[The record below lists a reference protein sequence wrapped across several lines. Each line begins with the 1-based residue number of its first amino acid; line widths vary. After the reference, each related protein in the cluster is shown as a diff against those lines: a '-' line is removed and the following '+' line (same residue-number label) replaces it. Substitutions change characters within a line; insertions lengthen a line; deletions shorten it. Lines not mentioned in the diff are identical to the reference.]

1 MENRKKSII
10 LYPTDFLASVHNFS
24 QRDIAKLIVAICEF
38 NIFGFT
44 SIKLSE
50 LIKSRFDMIQQ
61 VIEDHNEKWR
71 KTCEINS
78 QNAKRAVSRRKANA
92 QRPVSEVIQF
102 PLTGRQQEKESELE
116 KESESGNDNGS
127 RERET
132 EPVDNLSYIG
142 APTAEDVTGYCAEIG
157 IKIDVQAF
165 ISWHNER
172 GWKHGKKCIARDW
185 QKAVRQWYCKDND
198 LQLHEFEIAVL
209 KRECAK
215 EPGKGD

>member
-50 LIKSRFDMIQQ
+50 LVKSRFDMIQQ

-71 KTCEINS
+71 KTCEINA

-92 QRPVSEVIQF
+92 
-102 PLTGRQQEKESELE
+102 
-116 KESESGNDNGS
+116 
-127 RERET
+127 
-132 EPVDNLSYIG
+132 
-142 APTAEDVTGYCAEIG
+142 
-157 IKIDVQAF
+157 
-165 ISWHNER
+165 
-172 GWKHGKKCIARDW
+172 
-185 QKAVRQWYCKDND
+185 
-198 LQLHEFEIAVL
+198 
-209 KRECAK
+209 
-215 EPGKGD
+215 